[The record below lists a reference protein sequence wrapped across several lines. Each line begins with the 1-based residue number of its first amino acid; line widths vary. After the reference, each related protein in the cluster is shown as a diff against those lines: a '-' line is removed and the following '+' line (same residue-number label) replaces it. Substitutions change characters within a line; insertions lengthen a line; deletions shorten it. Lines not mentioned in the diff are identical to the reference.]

1 MRLVRTPSLGIEEYV
16 PVVGLSAGLLTTA
29 SKSTRPIAVKM
40 ALLRPSA
47 VVEGIEYIASAAPAD
62 SVEIARM
69 P

>member
-1 MRLVRTPSLGIEEYV
+1 M
-16 PVVGLSAGLLTTA
+16 TA
-29 SKSTRPIAVKM
+29 SKSTRPVAVQM